1 MLFRSF
7 SLCSDGMDLIVDQAI
22 KVVCKYN
29 KYIFISKQIVTVFIP
44 CIFNLQ

>member
-22 KVVCKYN
+22 KVVRKYN
-29 KYIFISKQIVTVFIP
+29 K
-44 CIFNLQ
+44 